1 MEEIEHVAYAMRNA
15 DAINSLIYFNNPLHL
30 KNWTFNVVETTVFLG
45 AILGFLHSVRE
56 YKKRGNKAPFF
67 TWMACLWYG
76 IFLEIFV
83 YNFVDNFWHGEFS
96 VMFYH
101 NRFPLYIVLIYPSL
115 IYHVFMTIERFRI
128 YLLPYGRIIE
138 AIIIGWA
145 SQMMYLLYDNIGPQ
159 MHWWI
164 WNPGDVTLLPMWEA
178 VPATSYHW
186 IYGFTA
192 AFAWLCRVMIWDNAI
207 KWRNNNMKFIAA
219 VLFIGIFTNVLGSL
233 LFSPYNFLA
242 YGYKAFEI
250 DYQYGLQEYGWA
262 SFLLAVYLFA
272 GAYLYF
278 LTPKVHPKKPD
289 LQLMIF
295 PVLWCSIYIAL
306 YAHSWSEVY
315 SIGSDGITSYNT
327 PIGNWIIAL
336 VGMHLSFS
344 IVGKSHLHGNQLSLY
359 QFKEVFRD
367 IRESIVMVFRVLR
380 SYIIPGTD
388 PHASTKVALKQKEI
402 AKKKPLQGNSSPAK
416 SAVGKFFET
425 QIKGGPTG
433 LEPDHFRHNR
443 GAEFQNVLTEAKP
456 GFKKPRSANEYAFR
470 DQYCEYDAIP
480 SHHESNDITARWREQ
495 YTESNKTNQATSS
508 LPEVTRR
515 FSKFMPGF
523 GPGCEP
529 DVAFTSGNK
538 TEVNEE

>member
-1 MEEIEHVAYAMRNA
+1 MEEHVAYAMQNA
-15 DAINSLIYFNNPLHL
+15 DAIQSLIWFNNPLEL

-45 AILGFLHSVRE
+45 AALAFLHSVRE

-67 TWMACLWYG
+67 MWMACLAYG
-76 IFLEIFV
+76 IFLEIVV

-115 IYHVFMTIERFRI
+115 IYHVFMTIERFKI

-138 AIIIGWA
+138 AIIVGWA

-164 WNPGDVTLLPMWEA
+164 WNPGDVTLLPLWEA

-186 IYGFTA
+186 IFGFTVG
-192 AFAWLCRVMIWDNAI
+192 FAWLCRVLIWDNAL
-207 KWRNNNMKFIAA
+207 KWKDANWKMWGAVAFIA
-219 VLFIGIFTNVLGSL
+219 VFTNVLGSL
-233 LFSPYNFLA
+233 IFGPYNFLA
-242 YGYKAFEI
+242 YGYKAFDVDI
-250 DYQYGLQEYGWA
+250 PYGLQEYGWA
-262 SFLLAVYLFA
+262 SFLLTVYLFA

-295 PVLWCSIYIAL
+295 PVLWVSIYLAL
-306 YAHSWSEVY
+306 YSHSFSELY
-315 SIGSDGITSYNT
+315 SIKPDGITSYGT
-327 PIGNWIIAL
+327 PIGNWIIVL
-336 VGMHLSFS
+336 IGMHMSAS
-344 IVGKSHLHGNQLSLY
+344 IIAKSHLHGNQLSLY

-367 IRESIVMVFRVLR
+367 IRESIVICFRVLR

-388 PHASTKVALKQKEI
+388 PHASAEVALKQKTL
-402 AKKKPLQGNSSPAK
+402 AQKKSMKSSQK
-416 SAVGKFFET
+416 QKGAVGQFVERHV
-425 QIKGGPTG
+425 KGSATG

-443 GAEFQNVLTEAKP
+443 GAEFQNVLHEAKP
-456 GFKKPRSANEYAFR
+456 GFKKPRSEQEYEFR
-470 DQYCEYDAIP
+470 EQYCEYDAVP
-480 SHHESNDITARWREQ
+480 SHRESNDLVSEWREQ
-495 YTESNKTNQATSS
+495 YSSTEKKAQATAST
-508 LPEVTRR
+508 PETTRR
-515 FSKFMPGF
+515 LSKLTPGF

-529 DVAFTSGNK
+529 DIAYSSGK
-538 TEVNEE
+538 KDEINEE